1 MLCTGILNLQCNLK
15 GASRSALRQSSSWD
29 IFVCACMQDPSF
41 TSNKMNNNDWTQN
54 IVLGASFPKQPDVT
68 IVNSDQGKKKNL
80 KKIGIL
86 PCFSLLFFIHRGIR
100 WPELHRARRLWAA
113 CSEYPST
120 SRGRWTSEEWI
131 HTSESSEDHLA
142 MKPFTD
148 EDVEIYIQSKVRLY
162 LSRFS
167 VSHTRC
173 WFWRVPNLTV
183 SCSPAVF
190 ISETRLGEVSWEL
203 YF

>member
-1 MLCTGILNLQCNLK
+1 
-15 GASRSALRQSSSWD
+15 
-29 IFVCACMQDPSF
+29 
-41 TSNKMNNNDWTQN
+41 MNNNNWTWR
-54 IVLGASFPKQPDVT
+54 IIFGASFPKQLDVT
-68 IVNSDQGKKKNL
+68 IVAQTTRRKLL
-80 KKIGIL
+80 KIDIL
-86 PCFSLLFFIHRGIR
+86 PCFSLLLFIHRGIR

-113 CSEYPST
+113 FSECSST

-131 HTSESSEDHLA
+131 HTLKSSEDHLA

-162 LSRFS
+162 LTRFS

-183 SCSPAVF
+183 SCLPAVF
-190 ISETRLGEVSWEL
+190 LFETRLGEVSWEL